1 MRPGKTRTIRQ
12 TVTLPAPPATVYEA
26 LADSAQHT
34 AFTGSRARIPK
45 KAGGKMSAYDGYIS
59 GTVLGLWPGAGLLQT
74 WRTTEWPEGHADSR
88 LEIRLAPAGKGTRLT
103 MIHSEVPASQAG
115 RYTEGWRAFYWTPL
129 RRYLRVHASSS
140 PPLPRTGRTR

>member
-1 MRPGKTRTIRQ
+1 MTSKKTRTIRQ
-12 TVTLPAPPATVYEA
+12 TVTLPAPPATVYKA

-45 KAGGKMSAYDGYIS
+45 RAGGKVSAYDGYIS
-59 GTVLGLWPGAGLLQT
+59 GTMLGLWPGAGLLQT
-74 WRTTEWPEGHADSR
+74 WRTMEWPEGYADSR

-115 RYTEGWRAFYWTPL
+115 RYTEGWQAFYWTPL
-129 RRYLRVHASSS
+129 RRYLRLHSSS
-140 PPLPRTGRTR
+140 PEPRARPRRTR